1 MVNDGQ
7 EVRILGDR
15 VRYFRKLRGMSQSK
29 LAEGICTQAT
39 ISLVEKRNKV
49 PSMKILVRIVRR
61 LGVEMT
67 DVVVEPQNTVQIAL
81 NRAISAIRQRQPQQA
96 AQELEVLEDET
107 DLRTVDDHK
116 RFYYVRGMI
125 ELIGNHKP
133 EEAIF
138 YFNRVLQLFAGEDAD
153 VYAVMAVLGLALA
166 YADMDNLQRTRIYV
180 TEALTLLQDIHRE
193 GDTFL
198 DSALLI
204 RWYICKALFQLGDHK
219 EVLERTEDAINL
231 AVDNERLFLLDEFYA
246 LRARCLVQLRAENTT
261 EAYTVA
267 ISLASVNQ
275 NHDLAASLQAEIAS

>member
-39 ISLVEKRNKV
+39 ISLVEKKNKV

-81 NRAISAIRQRQPQQA
+81 NRAISAIRQRQPEVA
-96 AQELEVLEDET
+96 EQELAVLEDET

-204 RWYICKALFQLGDHK
+204 RWYICKALFQLSDYK

-246 LRARCLVQLRAENTT
+246 LRARCLVQLSAENTT